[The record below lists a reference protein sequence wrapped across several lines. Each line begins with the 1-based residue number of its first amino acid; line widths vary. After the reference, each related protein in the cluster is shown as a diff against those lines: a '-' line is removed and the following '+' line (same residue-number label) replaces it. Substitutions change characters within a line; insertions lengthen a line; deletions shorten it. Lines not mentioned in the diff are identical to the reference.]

1 METTSFENYLIEL
14 PEDRKQPIKRLRD
27 VLSEKLPEGFA
38 ERFDGKFLHFEVPL
52 SLYSAGYHVNK
63 QPLMFIALASQ
74 KNFIALYHMGMYDNA
89 ELLKWFIGEYPK
101 HSKNKLDMGK
111 CCIRFKNIN
120 QIPYDLIEEMATKVT
135 PQQWIE
141 QYEESLKKN

>member
-1 METTSFENYLIEL
+1 METASFETYLNQL
-14 PEDRKQPIKRLRD
+14 PDDRQEALLKLKKI
-27 VLSEKLPEGFA
+27 LSEKLPEGFE

-63 QPLMFIALASQ
+63 QPLMFISVASQ
-74 KNFIALYHMGMYDNA
+74 KNFIALYHMGMYDNG
-89 ELLKWFIGEYPK
+89 ELLNWFTSEYPN

-111 CCIRFKNIN
+111 CCIRFKNIS
-120 QIPYDLIEEMATKVT
+120 QIPYNLIEEMATKVT

-141 QYEESLKKN
+141 QYEQGIR